1 MMFRFYQ
8 KMNKKISKVKVIT
21 QSKLVG
27 ANLFKLRLKST
38 YVTHVHN
45 FKKQIMKKNILN
57 LKEVKQLSITEQKAI
72 NGGKA
77 PKCCI
82 DWNPILRVCNEWDN
96 NCLAG

>member
-1 MMFRFYQ
+1 M
-8 KMNKKISKVKVIT
+8 
-21 QSKLVG
+21 L
-27 ANLFKLRLKST
+27 
-38 YVTHVHN
+38 
-45 FKKQIMKKNILN
+45 KNILN